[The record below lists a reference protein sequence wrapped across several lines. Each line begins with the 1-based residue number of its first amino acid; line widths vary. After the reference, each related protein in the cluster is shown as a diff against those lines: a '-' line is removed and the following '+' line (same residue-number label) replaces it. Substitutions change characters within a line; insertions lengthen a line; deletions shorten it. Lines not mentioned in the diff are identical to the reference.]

1 MSPKSLRLVLALA
14 LTCCLCL
21 CSIPTFGQAASTGT
35 VAGIVTDA
43 SGAVVPGATVTL
55 TDVSTKNQRTTTSND
70 TGRYIIPNV
79 TPGRYDITVSKAG
92 FSQAKVSAQTVS
104 IGTVTTENIALAAGA
119 VSTTVEVKTTGT
131 ELQTMNATIGNTVTS
146 L

>member
-21 CSIPTFGQAASTGT
+21 CSIPTFGQSASTGT
-35 VAGIVTDA
+35 VTGIVTDA
-43 SGAVVPGATVTL
+43 SGAVVPGATITL

-79 TPGRYDITVSKAG
+79 SSGQYDITVSKAG
-92 FSQAKVSAQTVS
+92 FSQAKVSNQTVQ
-104 IGTVTTENIALAAGA
+104 I
-119 VSTTVEVKTTGT
+119 
-131 ELQTMNATIGNTVTS
+131 NTVLTE
-146 L
+146 